1 LRRAFIACTFVA
13 MERAIRQPLGFRSD
27 AATGFRYRL
36 EVVTPV
42 RPNLRETMM
51 RWCLGKPYRIVP
63 PVPHAGETALWC
75 FMAAD
80 DADFFQATFGGKVI
94 QR

>member
-1 LRRAFIACTFVA
+1 LRLAIAACTLEG
-13 MERAIRQPLGFRSD
+13 MEQAIRRPVGFRSD
-27 AATGFRYRL
+27 LAPGFTHQV

-42 RPNLRETMM
+42 RPFLRETMM

-80 DADFFQATFGGKVI
+80 DADFFQATFGGKVF
-94 QR
+94 RR